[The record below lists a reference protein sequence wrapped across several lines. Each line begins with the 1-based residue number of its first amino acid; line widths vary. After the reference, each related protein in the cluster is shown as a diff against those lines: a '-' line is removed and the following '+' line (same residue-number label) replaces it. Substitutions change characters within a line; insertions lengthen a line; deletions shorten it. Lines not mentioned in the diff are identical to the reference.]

1 MAGELLCNILD
12 GELLQWRHGAWRHD
26 ADDQRV
32 DFSLSLVATHYSP
45 YGADD
50 RAISQEQIMTMY
62 QPEPN
67 EAAQRAVVSAIHE
80 HWVLFLVEGILLMLL
95 GAAAIILPVIA
106 TLAFTLVIGW
116 LFLLSGVIGLITTF
130 WMRNAP
136 GFWWS
141 LLSAVVGIAAGI
153 VLMRWPISGTVS
165 LTLVLIA
172 FFIIEGIVT
181 LMYAFEHRAQLS
193 GRWGWMLASGI
204 VDLILAGIIFAG
216 LPETA
221 TWALGLLVGI
231 NLLFGGTAMI
241 GMALAARSAA

>member
-1 MAGELLCNILD
+1 
-12 GELLQWRHGAWRHD
+12 
-26 ADDQRV
+26 
-32 DFSLSLVATHYSP
+32 
-45 YGADD
+45 
-50 RAISQEQIMTMY
+50 MTMY
-62 QPEPN
+62 QPESN
-67 EAAQRAVVSAIHE
+67 DDMRRAVTGAIHE
-80 HWVLFLVEGILLMLL
+80 HWGLFLVEGIVLVVL
-95 GAAAIILPVIA
+95 GAVAIILPVIA
-106 TLAFTLVIGW
+106 TLAFTLLIGW
-116 LFLLSGVIGLITTF
+116 LFLLSGAVGLVTTF

-141 LLSAVVGIAAGI
+141 LISAVVGIAAGI
-153 VLMRWPISGTVS
+153 VLIRWPISGTVS

-231 NLLFGGTAMI
+231 NLLFGGIAMI
-241 GMALAARSAA
+241 GMALAARGAV